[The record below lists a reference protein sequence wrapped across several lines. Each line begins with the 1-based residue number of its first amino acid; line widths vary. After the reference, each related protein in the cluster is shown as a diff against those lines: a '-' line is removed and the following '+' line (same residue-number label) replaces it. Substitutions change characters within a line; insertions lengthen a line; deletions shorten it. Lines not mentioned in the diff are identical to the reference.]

1 MNRQLPTT
9 VLIVLAVVILVVVS
23 QSFFIVE
30 QTEVAIVT
38 QLGKPHG
45 GVRQPGLHFKLPVVQ
60 NAIFFDSRLLDY
72 DAKPADILT
81 EDKKTM
87 RVDNYAKWRI
97 SNPLQFYR
105 AVHSIPEAG
114 ARLDDVI
121 YSQIR
126 QALGNYTLIEIV
138 RHKRAEIMDV
148 VTKNSNQ
155 ELDDYGIEVIDVRIK
170 ATDLPVQNRDA
181 IFNRMRAERERMAKQ
196 YRSEGKEAAAKIRA
210 TADKEKTLIL
220 AEATRESDVL
230 RGEGD
235 AEAVKIYAKAF
246 NAEPGFFE
254 FKRTLDAYQNSFAGK
269 SKMVLTP
276 ENDFLKYLKD

>member
-1 MNRQLPTT
+1 MNKKLPATFFA
-9 VLIVLAVVILVVVS
+9 VLAVIILVVAS
-23 QSFFIVE
+23 QSFFIVD
-30 QTEVAIVT
+30 QTEIAIVT
-38 QLGKPHG
+38 QLGKPLP
-45 GVRQPGLHFKLPVVQ
+45 GVRKPGLHLKLPVIQ
-60 NAIFFDSRLLDY
+60 NAIFFDARLLDY

-97 SNPLQFYR
+97 ANPLQFYR

-126 QALGNYTLIEIV
+126 QALGNYTLIQIV
-138 RHKRAEIMDV
+138 HHKRAEIMAV

-155 ELDDYGIEVIDVRIK
+155 ELESYGIEVVDVRIK

-210 TADKEKTLIL
+210 GADKEKTLIL
-220 AEATRESDVL
+220 AEATRQSDVL

-246 NAEPGFFE
+246 TTAPEFYE
-254 FKRTLDAYQNSFAGK
+254 FKRTMDAYANSLQHK
-269 SKMVLTP
+269 SRMILTP
-276 ENDFLKYLKD
+276 DNEFLKYLK